1 MNTGDQMLIRNYY
14 EEAFNSIKSKYG
26 EQPSSHVIPANIS
39 LEEAIGYTRRYV
51 IESLFKT
58 RHYRYGRYRNALDK
72 VLKERLHFSPTNRRV
87 VNLDLGCGPGLF
99 SWVVRDYMLEKYGR
113 SDDDIRLIGYDYAKN
128 MIRLANLF
136 KEYLP
141 MEFNLDGYS
150 EVNEIKS
157 VLKSADFSGCDVIVT
172 FGHVLVQTKGKHDAV
187 SDFCN
192 IICSLFPANCC
203 VLVAVDAISRP
214 LAFRDAWKNLRTA
227 LQENGVNMESE
238 KLIDLNSMCA
248 RLSMGERD
256 GGR

>member
-1 MNTGDQMLIRNYY
+1 LKGKLR
-14 EEAFNSIKSKYG
+14 F
-26 EQPSSHVIPANIS
+26 SSANRQI
-39 LEEAIGYTRRYV
+39 
-51 IESLFKT
+51 
-58 RHYRYGRYRNALDK
+58 
-72 VLKERLHFSPTNRRV
+72 

-99 SWVVRDYMLEKYGR
+99 SWVVWDYFQKSEKND
-113 SDDDIRLIGYDYAKN
+113 SCIRLVGYDYAKN

-238 KLIDLNSMCA
+238 KLIGLNSMCA